1 MGKKKKSKNLIFFS
15 KILKIA
21 NNLRI
26 QKKISKKPGYR
37 YCYSQK
43 KRLVLKK
50 IAILLFLF
58 RILLIFF

>member
-26 QKKISKKPGYR
+26 QKKISKNLVIDIVTA
-37 YCYSQK
+37 K
-43 KRLVLKK
+43 KKDW
-50 IAILLFLF
+50 
-58 RILLIFF
+58 